1 MKGRDLFHK
10 EGVPVLVE
18 GNKPLLL
25 VDPQS
30 AYIIAQG
37 KVAVFLT
44 EIRDSQAVGRRYFL
58 FESNTSESILF
69 GINPISVETGSYALL
84 VSGWVGT
91 SLLELD
97 KSKLFNAFTAGE
109 NDQELFDMTVN
120 WINILWKSIER
131 EGLPEIIQKSG
142 EIEVL
147 PVQAGSEE
155 RHMGLEEYGSFIL
168 IEALEKSLQ
177 KLEAE
182 KSRFRQKQVS
192 DIEFMENSIR
202 KLADVGGKSKD
213 IIPDIMMEDYLL
225 AACGVVGKASKISI
239 KRPPEAASGNASR
252 DPLDDI
258 ARASQI
264 KLRQVALKGEW
275 WTQDSGPLLAYME
288 EDDRPVALVPI
299 SPKKYRLYD
308 PKSKTYVPVNSQ
320 TAEGVKPF
328 ATAFYRP
335 FPNTRISAK
344 DILLFGLESTWKQ
357 DLVTVALM
365 GILGGL
371 LGMLA
376 PVATGIIFD
385 SVIPSGERLQL
396 LQVGF
401 FLAASALSAMLFQ
414 LTRSFA
420 VLRIE
425 GKVEGSVQA
434 AVWDRLIG
442 LPVPFFKDYTSGEL
456 AMRAMGISQIRQAL
470 SGVTI
475 TTLITSIFSVFQL
488 ILLFYYSWKLALLAV
503 SLVIFA
509 MLLTLIL
516 GFLQISK
523 EQKMVEFINKIA
535 GLTLELINGV
545 NKFRAAGA
553 ESRAFHLW
561 SEEFRKGA
569 VINIKKE
576 KLANLMATFNSIFP
590 VFSSMCIFFVLQN
603 YSGINLNPGKFIAF
617 NAAFVAFSA
626 TMIAMSEALLT
637 INNII
642 PLYQRA
648 KPILENLPE
657 HDDAKGDPGELT
669 GEIEVSH
676 ISFRYKE
683 DGPLILKDVSLTIK
697 KGEYVALVGPSGS
710 GKSTLFR
717 VLLGFEKAES
727 GQVLYNGQDINNVDI
742 KAVRK
747 QLGVVL
753 QNGKLMQGDIYSNI
767 VGSNPHLTLGDAVEA
782 SKAVGLYDDIK
793 EMPMGMYTVV
803 SDGGSTLSGGQRQRL
818 LIARAIVNKPKII
831 FFDEATSALDNKT
844 QAIVSESLDNL
855 NATRVVIAHRLS
867 TIMNCQRIIVLD
879 QGRIAEMGTYDE
891 LMDMKGVFYELARRQ
906 LA

>member
-1 MKGRDLFHK
+1 MKDRDLFNK
-10 EGVPVLVE
+10 EGAPAIVE

-25 VDPQS
+25 INPQS
-30 AYIIAQG
+30 AYIIDQG
-37 KVAVFLT
+37 RVAVFLT
-44 EIRDSQAVGRRYFL
+44 EIKDTKAVGRRHFL
-58 FESNTSESILF
+58 FELNKDDSILF
-69 GINPISVETGSYALL
+69 GLKPISAETGQYALL

-97 KSKLFNAFTAGE
+97 KSKLFSA
-109 NDQELFDMTVN
+109 LTVEKDNQDIFVKIEN
-120 WINILWKSIER
+120 WIKILWKSIEGADFPQVLLKTDEAEAVSVKIDTR
-131 EGLPEIIQKSG
+131 EEHL
-142 EIEVL
+142 
-147 PVQAGSEE
+147 
-155 RHMGLEEYGSFIL
+155 GLEEYGRFIL
-168 IEALEKSLQ
+168 EGALEKNLQ
-177 KLEAE
+177 KLQSE
-182 KSRFRQKQVS
+182 KTRFKEKIIS
-192 DIEFMENSIR
+192 DIEFMDNSIK
-202 KLADVGGKSKD
+202 KLANVNAKSKD
-213 IIPDIMMEDYLL
+213 IVSDIITDDPLL
-225 AACGVVGKASKISI
+225 TACGIVGKAAKIII
-239 KRPPEAASGNASR
+239 KHPPKAAAGNVSR

-288 EDDRPVALVPI
+288 QDNRPVALVPF
-299 SPKKYRLYD
+299 SPNKYKLYD
-308 PKSKTYVPVNSQ
+308 SINKTNVLVDKQ
-320 TAEGVKPF
+320 VAEGIKPF
-328 ATAFYRP
+328 AVAFYRP
-335 FPNTRISAK
+335 FPNTKISAR
-344 DILLFGLESTWKQ
+344 DLLVFGMESTWKR
-357 DLVTVALM
+357 DLVNVLLM
-365 GILGGL
+365 GVLGGL
-371 LGMLA
+371 LGMLT
-376 PVATGIIFD
+376 PVAIGIVFD
-385 SVIPSGERLQL
+385 SVIPAGERTQL
-396 LQVGF
+396 SQIGL
-401 FLAASALSAMLFQ
+401 FLVASALTTMLFQ

-420 VLRIE
+420 VLRVE
-425 GKVEGSVQA
+425 GKIEGSVQA

-442 LPVPFFKDYTSGEL
+442 LPVPFFKKYTSGEL
-456 AMRAMGISQIRQAL
+456 AMRAMGISQIRRAL

-475 TTLITSIFSVFQL
+475 TTLITSIFSIFQF
-488 ILLFYYSWKLALLAV
+488 ILLFYYSSELALIAV
-503 SLVIFA
+503 GLVVFA
-509 MLLTLIL
+509 MLLTILL
-516 GFLQISK
+516 GFIQTTG
-523 EQKMVEFINKIA
+523 ERKMVEFIDRIA

-561 SEEFRKGA
+561 SQEFGKGA
-569 VINIKKE
+569 VINLKKE
-576 KLANLMATFNSIFP
+576 RLANLLTTFNSVFP
-590 VFSSMCIFFVLQN
+590 VFSAMIIFFVLQHN
-603 YSGINLNPGKFIAF
+603 SDINLNPGKFIAF

-642 PLYQRA
+642 PLYQRS
-648 KPILENLPE
+648 KPILETLPE
-657 HDDAKGDPGELT
+657 HDEAKGDPGELT

-717 VLLGFEKAES
+717 ILLGFEKPES
-727 GQVLYNGQDINNVDI
+727 GQVFYNSQDINSVDI

-753 QNGKLMQGDIYSNI
+753 QNGRLMQGDIYSNI
-767 VGSNPHLTLGDAVEA
+767 VGSNPYLNLGDAIDA
-782 SKAVGLYDDIK
+782 SKAVGLYDDIS

-818 LIARAIVNKPKII
+818 LIARAIVNKPKIV

-867 TIMNCQRIIVLD
+867 TIINCQRVIVLD
-879 QGRIAEMGTYDE
+879 QGKVVEMGTYDE